1 MQNTAKLYDL
11 SLIEE
16 LMHGDKSSVK
26 KIVEIFVQS
35 IPPTVVAMQE
45 ACAARDW
52 ATAGKEAHSL
62 KSNIATLKMD
72 SLLDDIK
79 KIEISGKTGT
89 DVEEISLLVD
99 KAKMVIDE
107 TILQLKQDF
116 NL

>member
-16 LMHGDKSSVK
+16 LMHGDKDSIK
-26 KIVEIFVQS
+26 KIVELFVQS
-35 IPPTVVAMQE
+35 IPATVVAMQE
-45 ACAARDW
+45 ASVAKDW

-79 KIEISGKTGT
+79 TIEISGKTGSG
-89 DVEEISLLVD
+89 VEEIPMLVD
-99 KAKMVIDE
+99 KAKSIIDE
-107 TILQLKQDF
+107 TIIQLKQDF

>member
-1 MQNTAKLYDL
+1 MQNAAKLYDL

-16 LMHGDKSSVK
+16 LMHGDKDSVK
-26 KIVEIFVQS
+26 KIVAIFVQS
-35 IPPTVVAMQE
+35 IPATVVAMHE
-45 ACAARDW
+45 ASAAKDW
-52 ATAGKEAHSL
+52 VQAGKEAHSL

-89 DVEEISLLVD
+89 DVEEIPMLVD
-99 KAKMVIDE
+99 KAKLIIDE
-107 TILQLKQDF
+107 TIIQLKHDF